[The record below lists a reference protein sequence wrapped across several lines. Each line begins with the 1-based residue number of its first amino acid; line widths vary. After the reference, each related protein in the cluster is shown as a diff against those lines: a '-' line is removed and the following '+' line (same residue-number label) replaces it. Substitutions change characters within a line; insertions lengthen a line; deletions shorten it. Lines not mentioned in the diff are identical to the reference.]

1 MNEILTYCVGE
12 LTFAIDIMNKSLS
25 EKELPQYAPFRTVSS
40 DNSKLIFTLK
50 IVSSDDFPHAL
61 GEEVITFE
69 DETGRMTIFSLPENR
84 MSMQF
89 ISPGKTECCRVM
101 IARDYSS
108 AIACIEG
115 NVGERRYALDSAVM
129 LLFALASSRY
139 DSLLLHASV
148 VEYLGKGYIFL
159 GKSGTGKSTHSRL
172 WLDNIPGTTLLND
185 DNPIVREID
194 GDVYVYG
201 SPWSGKTACYR
212 NRKLPVEA
220 FVRLYQAPH
229 NSITRLSP
237 IKSYGALLPS
247 CSGMKWNRKVADN
260 IHRTLSM
267 IIGKIPV
274 YSLECLPDKQ
284 AAITCMQAITK
295 QENLASLS

>member
-1 MNEILTYCVGE
+1 MNDTLTYCVGE

-25 EKELPQYAPFRTVSS
+25 EKELPQYAPFRTVSY
-40 DNSKLIFTLK
+40 DNSKLLFTLK

-69 DETGRMTIFSLPENR
+69 DETGKMTIFSLPENS
-84 MSMQF
+84 MSMQI
-89 ISPGKTECCRVM
+89 ISPAKTECCRAM
-101 IARDYSS
+101 IASDYSS

-115 NVGERRYALDSAVM
+115 TTGERRYALDSALM
-129 LLFALASSRY
+129 LLFALASSHY
-139 DSLLLHASV
+139 DALLLHASV

-185 DNPIVREID
+185 DNPIVRVKD
-194 GDVYVYG
+194 GNVYVYG
-201 SPWSGKTACYR
+201 SPWSGKKDCYL
-212 NRKLPVEA
+212 NRKLPIGA

-229 NSITRLSP
+229 NSITLLSP
-237 IKSYGALLPS
+237 MKSYGALHPS
-247 CSGMKWNRKVADN
+247 CSGMKWNKKMAED

-274 YSLECLPDKQ
+274 YALECLPDKW
-284 AAITCMQAITK
+284 AAVICMQTITK
-295 QENLASLS
+295 QENLD